1 MISTETLR
9 VFVSIIDQGSFTHAA
24 EQLGLT
30 PSGISRTLS
39 RLEKQLGVSLIT
51 RTTRRM
57 QLTAEGEWFLL
68 RARDV
73 LAQLTDVEQSMSA
86 HSAEPSGIVRVNAAT
101 PVLNHLVAP
110 WMAGFMA
117 RYPRVRLELFGE
129 ETIIDLIEQRADV
142 ALRVGDLA
150 DSSLNARRLG
160 SSPLR
165 IVASPGYLLSHTR
178 PASAQELEA
187 HTLLGF
193 TSPAGLNLWPL
204 NPLGQSGMRITPA
217 LAASNGETLRHLAL
231 AGAGIACLAGFLVD
245 RDIKEGRLLPL
256 LAEQTRGY
264 TQTIWAVFYKQ
275 GQLAPRVKCFL
286 DYLAENL
293 LF

>member
-39 RLEKQLGVSLIT
+39 RLETQLGVSLIT
-51 RTTRRM
+51 RTTRRL
-57 QLTAEGEWFLL
+57 QLTAEGEWFLA

-73 LAQLTDVEQSMSA
+73 LAQLTDVEQSLRA
-86 HSAEPSGIVRVNAAT
+86 RSAEPSGVVRVNAAT
-101 PVLNHLVAP
+101 PVLNHLIAP
-110 WMAGFMA
+110 HMAGFMA

-129 ETIIDLIEQRADV
+129 ESIIDLIEQRADV

-165 IVASPGYLLSHTR
+165 IVASPDYVQRHTR
-178 PASAQELEA
+178 PASAQELET

-204 NPLGQSGMRITPA
+204 NRPEPSGMRITPT

-231 AGAGIACLAGFLVD
+231 SGAGIACLAGFLVD
-245 RDIKEGRLLPL
+245 RDIREGRLVPL
-256 LAEQTRGY
+256 LADQTRGEA
-264 TQTIWAVFYKQ
+264 QTLWAVFYKQ

-286 DYLAENL
+286 DYLTENL
-293 LF
+293 AF